1 MDNSDFNIDR
11 LLFYNAEAIEQGD
24 SRAEAYEEGVESG
37 IKDIILNM
45 LRMNYDVNEIA
56 ELSHKPISEIN
67 TLKLQYGINNAE
79 K

>member
-11 LLFYNAEAIEQGD
+11 LLFYNSESIEKGD
-24 SRAEAYEEGVESG
+24 SEAEAYEEGKES
-37 IKDIILNM
+37 IILEM

-56 ELSHKPISEIN
+56 ELSHKNIKEIYN
-67 TLKLQYGINNAE
+67 DE